1 MKTEKEVLTQFD
13 IWAQKNDLIRA
24 AVLTSSRVSPER
36 ETDFLSDYD
45 IELYVADL
53 DPFRKDDLWLGAFGP
68 IMVRWPIN
76 PRSTFSEEWI
86 PRLVLFKDGVRI
98 DFQITDRKTIEP
110 DAYTN
115 GYRVLLDKDNL
126 TESLKEP
133 TFSKYFIRKPSQEE
147 YDTLVHEFWWDA
159 TYVPKYLWRDELP
172 FAASMMGQA
181 VRDKY
186 LRTIIEW
193 FIGLQHDWSVD
204 TGLGGRWFKRYL
216 DAETWS
222 EFTSTFAGA
231 DIEENWQ
238 AFLKAVA
245 LFRKLA
251 RIVGSNLSYKYPAQ
265 LDQEMTDYYFRIRNT
280 SKERANNHMQRT
292 SGNVADASR

>member
-1 MKTEKEVLTQFD
+1 MRTEKEVLTQFD

-24 AVLTSSRVSPER
+24 AVLTSSRVSPEP

-53 DPFRKDDLWLGAFGP
+53 SSFRKDDGWLNAFGP
-68 IMVRWPIN
+68 IMVRWPFK
-76 PRSTFSEEWI
+76 PRSTFSEDWI
-86 PRLVLFKDGVRI
+86 TRLVLFKDGVRI
-98 DFQITDRKTIEP
+98 DFQITDQTHIEP
-110 DAYTN
+110 DAYDN
-115 GYRVLLDKDNL
+115 GYRILIDKGDL
-126 TESLKEP
+126 TTDIQEP
-133 TFSKYFIRKPSQEE
+133 TFSEYFIRKPSREE
-147 YDTLVHEFWWDA
+147 YDVLVHEFWWNA

-172 FAASMMGQA
+172 FAASMLGQA

-193 FIGLQHDWSVD
+193 FIGLQNDWSVN
-204 TGLGGRWFKRYL
+204 TGICGKRFKRYL

-231 DIEENWQ
+231 EIEENWL
-238 AFLKAVA
+238 AFFKAIA

-251 RIVGSNLSYKYPAQ
+251 MIVGSNLGYNYPEQ
-265 LDQEMTDYYFRIRNT
+265 MDQDMTDYYYHIRNT
-280 SKERANNHMQRT
+280 T
-292 SGNVADASR
+292 